1 MPNCETHLCPLAITD
16 TLFPLCPVEWVL
28 ERVDHHPVKDVI
40 YEDGQLDLV
49 FSDGLIMT
57 IEKVGRRTGEKH
69 LDWLEYDAD
78 EYLDAFWGAHLTTIA
93 AIPAFDVGETC
104 YLDLTFLNPETK
116 NEYIA
121 IVEFFSLYSLDQNK
135 PITYFGEFDGAQ

>member
-40 YEDGQLDLV
+40 YEDEQLDLV

-57 IEKVGRRTGEKH
+57 IEKVGRRVGERH
-69 LDWLEYDAD
+69 LGWLEYDAD
-78 EYLDAFWGAHLTTIA
+78 EYLDAFWGARLAAIA
-93 AIPAFDVGETC
+93 VIPAFELGETC
-104 YLDLTFLNPETK
+104 YLELTFLNPENK

-121 IVEFFSLYSLDQNK
+121 IVEFFSLYRLDQNK
-135 PITYFGEFDGAQ
+135 PITYFGDFDGAQ